1 MTIHASLGSGNP
13 NFKATVDKLLE
24 PLLDVLRYYPNG
36 EFERRT
42 LIFTWVA
49 NLVKPMA
56 AIEVANI
63 LGYDYRRVRELFIR
77 LGQSAVLSKVGDED
91 SYCCTGDETLTLY
104 VPKGVVKGR
113 QLVGRLPTMFVFK
126 KRSDVDSELFHQQFN
141 QFGPQI
147 VRYAE
152 QEVMALAEQIA
163 PEYRQALL
171 SDWKFMVEK
180 MANIIRMLVH
190 ENIMSLNKEDDHT
203 HVEVKL
209 RHGKID
215 YTVPMVKQLKPLF

>member
-1 MTIHASLGSGNP
+1 MTIHTSPGSGKS
-13 NFKATVDKLLE
+13 NFGATVDNLLE
-24 PLLDVLRYYPNG
+24 PLLDVIRYYPNG

-63 LGYDYRRVRELFIR
+63 LGYDYRRIRELFMR
-77 LGQSAVLSKVGDED
+77 LGQSAVLSEAGNKD
-91 SYCCTGDETLTLY
+91 SYSCVGDETLTLY
-104 VPKGVVKGR
+104 VPKGIIKGR
-113 QLVGRLPTMFVFK
+113 PLPGRLPTMFVFK
-126 KRSDVDSELFHQQFN
+126 KRADVDPEAFRQEFN
-141 QFGPQI
+141 QFGLQI
-147 VRYAE
+147 VQYAE
-152 QEVMALAEQIA
+152 QKVMALAEEIA

-171 SDWKFMVEK
+171 SDWKFIVEK
-180 MANIIRMLVH
+180 IANIIRMLVH

-203 HVEVKL
+203 EVEVKL

-215 YTVPMVKQLKPLF
+215 YAVPMVKQLKPLF